1 MGLFNTVPRS
11 FATVQLGCWGTY
23 FVEPT
28 SSTVAHGM
36 LLQTSGA
43 AAVIGASAL
52 TETSSDQSFASQFLP
67 QIGQRSLGEAL
78 KLSLPG
84 KLGGFFCG
92 WLS

>member
-1 MGLFNTVPRS
+1 
-11 FATVQLGCWGTY
+11 
-23 FVEPT
+23 
-28 SSTVAHGM
+28 VAHGM

-78 KLSLPG
+78 KLSLQALSQDPSANDITMG
-84 KLGGFFCG
+84 GTLLGDPSLGR
-92 WLS
+92 